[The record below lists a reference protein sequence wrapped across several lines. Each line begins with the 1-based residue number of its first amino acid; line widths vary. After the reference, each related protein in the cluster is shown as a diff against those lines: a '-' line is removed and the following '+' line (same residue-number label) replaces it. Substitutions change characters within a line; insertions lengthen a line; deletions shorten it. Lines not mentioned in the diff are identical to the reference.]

1 MSVGIPQIYK
11 ESNPLTKSGDYEG
24 WGVIVFREGGG
35 VDTKAFC
42 VGFKL

>member
-24 WGVIVFREGGG
+24 WGVIVFRDGGG
-35 VDTKAFC
+35 THTKAVFA
-42 VGFKL
+42 GFLL